1 MGIPVTELNPHGAHL
16 ELLPAGAGG
25 RAELEAFVHD
35 TYARAYGADVRE
47 FMPLLIALRSAAGE
61 PLAVMGV
68 RSAAQQ
74 TLFLEQYLDAP
85 VEQVIHSRGGCAVR
99 RERVVELG
107 NLAVAH
113 AGAARWMIVA
123 LNAFLRGAGV
133 EWVALTAVPALRNAF
148 AHVGIDLTELA
159 QADGARL
166 GAARARW
173 GSYYDSKPVVLAG
186 DVAQGFERLQQAM
199 QLEQA
204 CALLR
209 GLWEQSL
216 ADGRLAGAWR

>member
-1 MGIPVTELNPHGAHL
+1 MGIPITELNPHGAKL
-16 ELLPAGAGG
+16 ELLPTGTGG
-25 RAELEAFVHD
+25 RAELEAFIHD
-35 TYARAYGADVRE
+35 TYARVYGADLRE

-61 PLAVMGV
+61 PLAVMGL
-68 RSAAQQ
+68 RSAAQER
-74 TLFLEQYLDAP
+74 LFLEQYLDAP
-85 VEQVIHSRGGCAVR
+85 VDQVIHARSGCSVR
-99 RERVVELG
+99 RDRVVELG

-133 EWVALTAVPALRNAF
+133 EWVVLTAVPALRNAF
-148 AHVGIDLTELA
+148 ARVGIDLTELG

-186 DVAQGFERLQQAM
+186 NVEQGFEHLQQAM

-209 GLWEQSL
+209 GLWKQSL
-216 ADGRLAGAWR
+216 IDGRLARAWR

>member
-1 MGIPVTELNPHGAHL
+1 MGIPVTELNPDGAHL
-16 ELLPAGAGG
+16 QLLPAGAPG
-25 RAELEAFVHD
+25 RAALESFVHD

-47 FMPLLIALRSAAGE
+47 FMPLLIALRSHAGE

-68 RSAAQQ
+68 RSAAQEG
-74 TLFLEQYLDAP
+74 LLLEHYLDAP
-85 VEQVIHSRGGCAVR
+85 VEEVIRVRTGAAVR
-99 RERVVELG
+99 RDGVVELG

-133 EWVALTAVPALRNAF
+133 EWVTLTAVPALRNAF
-148 AHVGIDLTELA
+148 GHVGIDLTALA
-159 QADGARL
+159 QADGSRL
-166 GAARARW
+166 GAARHRW
-173 GSYYDSKPVVLAG
+173 GSYYDRKPVVLAG
-186 DVAQGFERLQQAM
+186 NVAHGFARLQQAM
-199 QLEQA
+199 ELEQA

-216 ADGRLAGAWR
+216 ADGRLARAWR